1 MLPRGV
7 GVALFGSVYALFAL
21 VLLLLLMLLLMLPLA
36 ADSLSDESSSGLNAW
51 PPPDPAAGLRLLAT
65 GSVVVRRRVGTAAL
79 PSNSSGS
86 PPGPRK

>member
-7 GVALFGSVYALFAL
+7 GVALFGSVYARFAL
-21 VLLLLLMLLLMLPLA
+21 VLLLLMLLLMLPLA
-36 ADSLSDESSSGLNAW
+36 ADSPSDESSSGLNAW

>member
-21 VLLLLLMLLLMLPLA
+21 VMLLLMLLLLLA
-36 ADSLSDESSSGLNAW
+36 ADFPSDESSSGLNAW
-51 PPPDPAAGLRLLAT
+51 PPPDPAAGLRLPAT

-79 PSNSSGS
+79 PSSSSGS

>member
-7 GVALFGSVYALFAL
+7 GVALLYVCALFAL
-21 VLLLLLMLLLMLPLA
+21 VLLLLLLLLMPLA
-36 ADSLSDESSSGLNAW
+36 ADSPSDESLSGLNAW

-79 PSNSSGS
+79 PSSSSGS